1 MHPKDR
7 AQMMAYMLRSGIKDK
22 VKFASD
28 VAKPVDK
35 FEVQQIKLFNEF
47 NRRNPRTKKAGG
59 GRIGFNFGGSE
70 TALKQAAEKK
80 QTLKNFVTK
89 FKKEKGETPR
99 LIDIK
104 RATRIDD
111 KATKKYLTEGEDYKI
126 TVKPGINAPKTGK
139 KKYVK
144 MTPEERAEAY
154 RLRDEGGAANTLA
167 RNKKA
172 KEIIDSFIEKEDYEN
187 FKTQLYESQKKFK
200 LPSGRVRQ
208 TSSGGRVPPTILN
221 FIRER
226 LDAAPGTELFE
237 ELKEISGRTEQE
249 LIDFKNKIPEK
260 GFIST
265 KQRKKTGEQFG
276 GIKRTEEEKKET
288 QRKIKRTRKER
299 EDIGKKY
306 ATEAEEKRI
315 RQIKAE
321 ILNKNRLFMNNPD
334 LINSPQYAKIKEM
347 MEVRIAPNDL
357 TLPSGKR
364 VMAGEIYRTE
374 LASKGNPLND
384 EYYRNKAKSGRLF
397 SFFDINKV
405 GTRMGRFTTNVNI
418 TPSDFNTAFIEG
430 QVEKFFK
437 DYDPQT
443 KKPGKFY
450 GDTEKLKKVDEY
462 LKSVGVKYKITG
474 MKNRIGG
481 GDPVHFNQ
489 NTGDFPHIRN
499 TLNTMGFKD
508 EDINLKPTTNVI
520 PKKTGQEGFIDRQ
533 FLTDA
538 GKFLGRTAQGAFLTP
553 TGVAATTLG
562 LGGLDLTSPA
572 GRLSLGAELAFAPE
586 LVKASIGAT
595 RGMKNRALQKGIQQA
610 LNLGLPTRLALR
622 AARLASPVGIATLA
636 GEGLY
641 QAGKF
646 SRDRIRELRAMSPE
660 QRQELR
666 SRGARQAFDPFSAA
680 GGGLAKQAGDRSG
693 AMLESMNPD
702 KDGLP
707 GLLKRVK
714 KL

>member
-1 MHPKDR
+1 
-7 AQMMAYMLRSGIKDK
+7 
-22 VKFASD
+22 
-28 VAKPVDK
+28 
-35 FEVQQIKLFNEF
+35 
-47 NRRNPRTKKAGG
+47 
-59 GRIGFNFGGSE
+59 
-70 TALKQAAEKK
+70 
-80 QTLKNFVTK
+80 
-89 FKKEKGETPR
+89 
-99 LIDIK
+99 
-104 RATRIDD
+104 
-111 KATKKYLTEGEDYKI
+111 
-126 TVKPGINAPKTGK
+126 
-139 KKYVK
+139 
-144 MTPEERAEAY
+144 
-154 RLRDEGGAANTLA
+154 
-167 RNKKA
+167 
-172 KEIIDSFIEKEDYEN
+172 
-187 FKTQLYESQKKFK
+187 
-200 LPSGRVRQ
+200 
-208 TSSGGRVPPTILN
+208 
-221 FIRER
+221 
-226 LDAAPGTELFE
+226 
-237 ELKEISGRTEQE
+237 
-249 LIDFKNKIPEK
+249 
-260 GFIST
+260 
-265 KQRKKTGEQFG
+265 
-276 GIKRTEEEKKET
+276 
-288 QRKIKRTRKER
+288 
-299 EDIGKKY
+299 
-306 ATEAEEKRI
+306 
-315 RQIKAE
+315 
-321 ILNKNRLFMNNPD
+321 MNNPD

-364 VMAGEIYRTE
+364 VMAGEIYRRE
-374 LASKGNPLND
+374 VDSKGNPLND

-450 GDTEKLKKVDEY
+450 GDIEKLKKVDEY

-508 EDINLKPTTNVI
+508 EDINLKPTTGVTST
-520 PKKTGQEGFIDRQ
+520 TGPRRTGTEGFID
-533 FLTDA
+533 
-538 GKFLGRTAQGAFLTP
+538 
-553 TGVAATTLG
+553 
-562 LGGLDLTSPA
+562 LDLFRSVGRGAGTAFKAIPTPLTTAALTAPFFDPTSGIDRATLAAEATFAPGLVQQAAKFSPA
-572 GRLSLGAELAFAPE
+572 VQR
-586 LVKASIGAT
+586 V
-595 RGMKNRALQKGIQQA
+595 
-610 LNLGLPTRLALR
+610 LNLGLSPQLALR
-622 AARLASPVGIATLA
+622 AARIASPLGIASLGA
-636 GEGLY
+636 EGLY

-646 SRDRIRELRAMSPE
+646 SRDRIRELQAMSPE

-714 KL
+714 KV

>member
-1 MHPKDR
+1 MTPKEYK
-7 AQMMAYMLRSGIKDK
+7 QMMDYLTRSGVRKQI
-22 VKFASD
+22 KFASD
-28 VAKPVDK
+28 IARPDPKPRVK
-35 FEVQQIKLFNEF
+35 EIKLFNEF
-47 NRRNPRTKKAGG
+47 NKRNPKADG
-59 GRIGFNFGGSE
+59 GRVPFPFGGSA
-70 TALKQAAEKK
+70 TAKKQAAEKK
-80 QTLKNFVTK
+80 EKLKKFVTK
-89 FKKEKGETPR
+89 FKEKKGDVPR
-99 LIDIK
+99 LIDISNALK
-104 RATRIDD
+104 VSDTT
-111 KATKKYLTEGEDYKI
+111 TKKYLTEGDDYKV

-144 MTPEERAEAY
+144 MTPEEKAEAY

-187 FKTQLYESQKKFK
+187 FKTELPESSKKFK
-200 LPSGRVRQ
+200 LPSGKFRQ
-208 TSSGGRVPPTILN
+208 PGSGGRVPATILS

-249 LIDFKNKIPEK
+249 LINFKNKIPEK

-265 KQRKKTGEQFG
+265 KQRKETAEQFG
-276 GIKRTEEEKKET
+276 GIRRTEEEKKET
-288 QRKIKRTRKER
+288 QRKIRRTRKER

-364 VMAGEIYRTE
+364 VMAGDIYRRE
-374 LASKGNPLND
+374 VDSKGNPLND
-384 EYYRNKAKSGRLF
+384 EYYKNKAKSGRLF

-450 GDTEKLKKVDEY
+450 GDIEKLKKVDEY

-508 EDINLKPTTNVI
+508 EDINLKPTTGVTST
-520 PKKTGQEGFIDRQ
+520 TGSRRTGTEGFID
-533 FLTDA
+533 
-538 GKFLGRTAQGAFLTP
+538 
-553 TGVAATTLG
+553 
-562 LGGLDLTSPA
+562 LDLFRDVGRGAGAAFKALPTLAPTAALTAGFGVDPTSA
-572 GRLSLGAELAFAPE
+572 IDRATLATEAAFAPG
-586 LVKASIGAT
+586 LV
-595 RGMKNRALQKGIQQA
+595 QQA
-610 LNLGLPTRLALR
+610 AKFSPAVQRVLNLGLSPQLALR
-622 AARLASPVGIATLA
+622 AARIASPIGIASLA
-636 GEGLY
+636 AEGLY
-641 QAGKF
+641 QGGKF

-660 QRQELR
+660 QRQKLR
-666 SRGARQAFDPFSAA
+666 SEGARQAFDPFMAA
-680 GGGLAKQAGDRSG
+680 GGGIAKLAGDRSG

-702 KDGLP
+702 SQGLK
-707 GLLKRVK
+707 GLLKRGIK
-714 KL
+714 R

>member
-7 AQMMAYMLRSGIKDK
+7 AQMMAYMLRSGVKDK

-28 VAKPVDK
+28 IARPDPKPQVK
-35 FEVQQIKLFNEF
+35 EIKLFNEF
-47 NRRNPRTKKAGG
+47 NKRNPKADG
-59 GRIGFNFGGSE
+59 GRVPFNFGGSE
-70 TALKQAAEKK
+70 AAKKQAAEKT

-89 FKKEKGETPR
+89 FKEEKGEAPR

-104 RATRIDD
+104 RATGIDD

-144 MTPEERAEAY
+144 MTPEEKAEAY

-172 KEIIDSFIEKEDYEN
+172 KEVIDSFIEKGDYEN
-187 FKTQLYESQKKFK
+187 FKTQLYKSQRKFK
-200 LPSGRVRQ
+200 LPSGQVRQ
-208 TSSGGRVPPTILN
+208 PSSGGRVPPTILN

-237 ELKEISGRTEQE
+237 ELKEISGRTEEE
-249 LIDFKNKIPEK
+249 LLDFKNKIPEK

-265 KQRKKTGEQFG
+265 KQRKETAEQFG
-276 GIKRTEEEKKET
+276 GIRRTEEEKKET

-321 ILNKNRLFMNNPD
+321 ILNKNRMFMNNPD

-364 VMAGEIYRTE
+364 VMAGEIYRRE
-374 LASKGNPLND
+374 VDSKGNPLND
-384 EYYRNKAKSGRLF
+384 EYYKNKAKSGKLF

-508 EDINLKPTTNVI
+508 EDISLKPTTGVTST
-520 PKKTGQEGFIDRQ
+520 TGPRGTGTEGFID
-533 FLTDA
+533 
-538 GKFLGRTAQGAFLTP
+538 
-553 TGVAATTLG
+553 
-562 LGGLDLTSPA
+562 LDLFRSVGRGAGSVIKAIPTLAPTAALTAGFGIDPTSA
-572 GRLSLGAELAFAPE
+572 IDRATLATEAAFAPG
-586 LVKASIGAT
+586 LV
-595 RGMKNRALQKGIQQA
+595 QQAAKFSPAVQRA
-610 LNLGLPTRLALR
+610 LNLGLSPQLALR
-622 AARLASPVGIATLA
+622 AARIASPLGIASLA
-636 GEGLY
+636 AEGLY

-646 SRDRIRELRAMSPE
+646 SRDRIRELQAMSPE

-666 SRGARQAFDPFSAA
+666 SQGARQAFDPFQAA

-693 AMLESMNPD
+693 RPPEKGPNSQ
-702 KDGLP
+702 GLP
-707 GLLKRVK
+707 GLLKRVRN
-714 KL
+714 L